1 MLLGQIEHWKCEGRP
16 YPYLLNC
23 SYTDSSQVLNQE
35 DGNDL
40 LTETNMTNFQFTIAL
55 MVFLIAYALF
65 EVPSNYMLKRLKPS
79 NWIAFLM
86 LSWGAIT
93 IGLGGVQNFASVTAV
108 RFLLGVFEA
117 GLFPGLVCEF

>member
-1 MLLGQIEHWKCEGRP
+1 LDRSNIGNAKVSMFAKTYICNW
-16 YPYLLNC
+16 
-23 SYTDSSQVLNQE
+23 TDSLQVLNQE
-35 DGNDL
+35 EGNDL
-40 LTETNMTNFQFTIAL
+40 LTETNMTTFQFTIAL

-93 IGLGGVQNFASVTAV
+93 MGLGGVQSFGAVTAV

-117 GLFPGLVCEF
+117 GLFPGLVCK